1 MKKQITFITLLLILI
16 SSFSFGQK
24 LENQKYSDAFIEN
37 CIREVFQDQAD
48 ALVFNSSSRR
58 LAVITE
64 FFKNNISVEY
74 RPEYHGKGFDL
85 VSTLGLNNKHNT
97 LLKIDSDYN
106 KNTFNPLKY
115 RFPMNPRTKEMY
127 RLDNTDY
134 IISIY
139 PSK

>member
-1 MKKQITFITLLLILI
+1 MKKQLIFITLLLTLI

-48 ALVFNSSSRR
+48 VLVFNSNSVRYS
-58 LAVITE
+58 LMSN
-64 FFKNNISVEY
+64 FMKNNISVDY
-74 RPEYHGKGFDL
+74 KPEYQGKKIAL
-85 VSTLGLNNKHNT
+85 ISSLGLNNKYNSSFQV
-97 LLKIDSDYN
+97 DSHYDSSI
-106 KNTFNPLKY
+106 FNPLKY
-115 RFPMNPRTKEMY
+115 KFPMSPRKKTMY

-134 IISIY
+134 IISIF